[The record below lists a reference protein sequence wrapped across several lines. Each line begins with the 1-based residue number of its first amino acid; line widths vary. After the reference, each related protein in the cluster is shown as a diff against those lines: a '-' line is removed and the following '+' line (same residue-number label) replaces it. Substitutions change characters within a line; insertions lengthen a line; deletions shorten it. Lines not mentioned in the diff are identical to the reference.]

1 MNITKERKM
10 KILDFLSQECVI
22 TDAKGVTKKEVI
34 TELAALLARQK
45 KLPSGDKV
53 VQALLEREALGS
65 TGIGQG
71 IAIPHCKS
79 DDAKEITA
87 ALGISKRGIAF
98 DALDGEP
105 VYLVFL
111 LIAPRDSAGDH
122 LKALAKISRLLK
134 DKFFRQALREA
145 KGSEDVVRIIKE
157 EDEY

>member
-1 MNITKERKM
+1 M
-10 KILDFLSQECVI
+10 KILDFLAPECIV
-22 TDAKGVTKKEVI
+22 TDLKGVTKKEVI
-34 TELAALLARQK
+34 QELTEVLK
-45 KLPSGDKV
+45 KGNKLSSVDKI

-71 IAIPHCKS
+71 IAIPHGKS
-79 DDAKEITA
+79 DEVK
-87 ALGISKRGIAF
+87 GIVASFGVSKRGVEF
-98 DALDGEP
+98 EALDGEP

-111 LIAPRDSAGDH
+111 LIAPRESAGDH

-145 KGSEDVVRIIKE
+145 KSSAEVLKIIKE